1 MDLDVIK
8 QRLNALQSNPNNS
21 GNGERK
27 QLFWKP
33 EIGKQTIRI
42 VPSKFNPNMPFTEML
57 FYYGIGVNVMPS
69 RANYTDEAGTQ
80 LKDPIIEFTKQLRS
94 TSESEN
100 WKLAKKLD
108 PKVRYFAPI
117 IVRGQEDEGVKI
129 WQFGKE
135 LYEIFLQLAVDEEVG
150 DYTDVVSGRDIK
162 LVTVGPEVTGTKYNR
177 TTASPSMNQ
186 SPLSANADQVKAW
199 LEDQV
204 NPKDLFK
211 NRIVDYD
218 QTKANLA
225 AWLNPE
231 GAVSEGDIID
241 EDKTPSENNYS
252 LNTSS
257 NQIKKTKLDKFDAMF
272 DEEDNT
278 DDLPF

>member
-8 QRLNALQSNPNNS
+8 QRLNALEKTGNSN
-21 GNGERK
+21 NGERR

-33 EIGKQTIRI
+33 EIGKQSIRI
-42 VPSKFNPNMPFTEML
+42 VPSKFNPKMPFTEML

-69 RANYTDEAGTQ
+69 RSNYSDEDGNA
-80 LKDPIIEFTKQLRS
+80 LKDPIIEFTKQLRQ

-117 IVRGQEDEGVKI
+117 IVRGREDEGVKV

-135 LYEIFLQLAVDEEVG
+135 LYETFLQLAVDEEVG
-150 DYTDVVSGRDIK
+150 DYTDVASGRDIK

-177 TTASPSMNQ
+177 TTASPSMKI
-186 SPLSANADQVKAW
+186 SPASDDAGQVKTW
-199 LEDQV
+199 LDDQV

-211 NRIVDYD
+211 NRVVEYD
-218 QTKANLA
+218 LTKQHLA
-225 AWLNPE
+225 SWLNPE
-231 GAVSEGDIID
+231 GSIQEGDIID
-241 EDKTPSENNYS
+241 EDKTPSNNNYS
-252 LNTSS
+252 LNTSN
-257 NQIKKTKLDKFDAMF
+257 NQVKQTKLDKFDSLF
-272 DEEDNT
+272 DEDKDN
-278 DDLPF
+278 DLPF